1 MNLKK
6 AAATG
11 LLITMAL
18 TCTAIAEENTEAA
31 AAAEESTETAAA
43 ASMIIGTKEE
53 GALKTE
59 ITNTTENDIVSIK
72 IKTAEETEY
81 TQELLSDGDIFTA
94 GETRTLFF
102 KPRQSEDETADSQLA
117 LQITMKDSTG
127 TEVTAEIDPFPL
139 ADMSKGE
146 IVIEDA
152 VTFLN
157 YKNLAGEEATT
168 KKPKKIRDWGD
179 GPVAEVVPSASNTIT
194 TYTYDSSGD
203 YSYDNYSYDDYS
215 YSDYSY
221 SDYSYTEPAQ
231 TGGGDDDACVEDG
244 LFY

>member
-6 AAATG
+6 ALTTG
-11 LLITMAL
+11 LLMTMVL

-31 AAAEESTETAAA
+31 GTEAAA
-43 ASMIIGTKEE
+43 ADSKIIGTEEE

-59 ITNTTENDIVSIK
+59 IKNTTGNDITSIK
-72 IKTAEETEY
+72 IKNAEETEY
-81 TQELLSDGDIFTA
+81 TQELLSDGDIFA
-94 GETRTLFF
+94 DGEARTLFF
-102 KPRQSEDETADSQLA
+102 KPQQSENETQAVQLA

-127 TEVTAEIDPFPL
+127 AEVTAEIDPFPL
-139 ADMSKGE
+139 DDMSEGE
-146 IVIEDA
+146 IAIEEEA
-152 VTFLN
+152 AFLN

-179 GPVAEVVPSASNTIT
+179 GPVAEVVPSASNTVT
-194 TYTYDSSGD
+194 TYTYDSSYD
-203 YSYDNYSYDDYS
+203 YSYDSYSYDDYT
-215 YSDYSY
+215 YDDYSY

-231 TGGGDDDACVEDG
+231 TGGGDDACIEDG